1 MKKLS
6 LIICVL
12 IVQLANAQHQQLPD
26 REKIIHVLRNQ
37 EAAWNRGSI
46 EEYMSGYW
54 HNDSLEFIGKKG
66 ITKGWK
72 QTLDTYQKSYPDKN
86 SMGLL
91 QFDILSV
98 ELLSKTTAYV
108 TGKWGIKREKGDIN
122 GYYTLLLKKIKNSW
136 VIVSDHSS

>member
-1 MKKLS
+1 MKKL
-6 LIICVL
+6 LFVFCVF
-12 IVQLANAQHQQLPD
+12 ISQFAHSQHQQLPD
-26 REKIIHVLRNQ
+26 REKIIHILRNQ

-66 ITKGWK
+66 ITKGWQK
-72 QTLDTYQKSYPDKN
+72 TLDNYKKSYPDK
-86 SMGLL
+86 STMGIL

-98 ELLSKTTAYV
+98 ELISKTTAYV
-108 TGKWGIKREKGDIN
+108 TGKWNIKREKGDIN
-122 GYYTLLLKKIKNSW
+122 GYYTLLLKKINYQW

>member
-1 MKKLS
+1 MKKILFILYVFIFQFAYS
-6 LIICVL
+6 
-12 IVQLANAQHQQLPD
+12 QHQQLPD

-54 HNDSLEFIGKKG
+54 QNDSLEFIGKKG

-72 QTLDTYQKSYPDKN
+72 QTLDNYKKSYPDKKA
-86 SMGLL
+86 MGIL

-98 ELLSKTTAYV
+98 ELLSKTSAQV
-108 TGKWGIKREKGDIN
+108 VGKWIIKREKGEIS
-122 GYYTLLLKKIKNSW
+122 GYYTLLLKKINSQW
-136 VIVSDHSS
+136 VIVLDHSS

>member
-12 IVQLANAQHQQLPD
+12 IVQFANAQHQQLPD

-37 EAAWNRGSI
+37 EQAWNRGSI

-54 HNDSLEFIGKKG
+54 QNDSLEFIGKKG

-72 QTLDTYQKSYPDKN
+72 QTLEMYKKSYPDKN
-86 SMGLL
+86 TMGVL

-98 ELLSKTTAYV
+98 ELLSKTSAYV
-108 TGKWGIKREKGDIN
+108 KGKWSIKREKGDIN